1 MAQLAGVNPWAGK
14 LAQGVDAVMIGRG
27 AIANPWIF
35 AGYDREQVP
44 PELLQQT
51 VREHLQKSIQFYGE
65 EDGQR
70 LFRKYAVQ
78 YLLLRTLDRDARK
91 EILKERP
98 SGEFL
103 EMLNQVYTVMAN

>member
-1 MAQLAGVNPWAGK
+1 
-14 LAQGVDAVMIGRG
+14 
-27 AIANPWIF
+27 
-35 AGYDREQVP
+35 
-44 PELLQQT
+44 
-51 VREHLQKSIQFYGE
+51 LQKSIQFYGE

-78 YLLLRTLDRDARK
+78 YLLLRTLDREARK

-103 EMLNQVYTVMAN
+103 ELLKQIYTVIPTAI

>member
-1 MAQLAGVNPWAGK
+1 MK
-14 LAQGVDAVMIGRG
+14 
-27 AIANPWIF
+27 
-35 AGYDREQVP
+35 E
-44 PELLQQT
+44 T
-51 VREHLQKSIQFYGE
+51 VHEHLQKSIQFYGE

-78 YLLLRTLDRDARK
+78 YLLLKTLDRDARK

-103 EMLNQVYTVMAN
+103 EMLNQVYAMTA

>member
-1 MAQLAGVNPWAGK
+1 MV
-14 LAQGVDAVMIGRG
+14 GRA

-35 AGYDREQVP
+35 SGLDREQVS
-44 PELLQQT
+44 PEQVQQT
-51 VREHLQKSIQFYGE
+51 VREHLARSMKFYGN

-78 YLLLRTLDRDARK
+78 YLLLRTLNRDARK

-103 EMLNQVYTVMAN
+103 EMLNQIYMVTAN

>member
-1 MAQLAGVNPWAGK
+1 
-14 LAQGVDAVMIGRG
+14 MIGRA

-35 AGYDREQVP
+35 SGLDREQVP
-44 PELLQQT
+44 PEQVQKT
-51 VREHLQKSIQFYGE
+51 VREHLAKSMQFYGE

-78 YLLLRTLDRDARK
+78 YLLLRTLDREARK

-103 EMLNQVYTVMAN
+103 EMLNQIYAVTAV